1 MRCILLQAR
10 EQDLTQL
17 ATELERRE
25 ADAHA
30 RAQDADNRAAA
41 ASSQGAALSTLQADL
56 RDREASLQR
65 REAYVAER
73 EAAAAV
79 RERAAAAAA
88 AAAAHPPQ
96 PVPCP
101 TPQGAAS
108 GAAAAATTAAAEQT
122 QRLTQHEAAM
132 AARELAAAGAA
143 ATERERQLAE
153 REAAV
158 AARER
163 DAAAPAAV
171 DVAAADERER
181 RLAEREAA
189 LAEWDREHAEGA
201 PRSGRRRG
209 GDPPFM
215 VPDPHPQ
222 VRAMPRPSS
231 AGRSVVREQLE
242 SVTGGFEGSTTRTPA
257 VHRLAPFPPLST
269 AAAVTPPNLNHQ
281 TQQRGLA
288 SMEHGHGARHTIG
301 DLQTLTRERLNGL
314 RSPSPHSLVRCA
326 HVLGLYASLLGEWC
340 GNFVHRAMIPG

>member
-1 MRCILLQAR
+1 LLQAR

-25 ADAHA
+25 VDAHA

-88 AAAAHPPQ
+88 HPPQ

-101 TPQGAAS
+101 TPQGAAA
-108 GAAAAATTAAAEQT
+108 GAAAAATTAAAEQK
-122 QRLTQHEAAM
+122 QRLAQREAAM
-132 AARELAAAGAA
+132 AARELAAARAA
-143 ATERERQLAE
+143 AAERERQLAE

-163 DAAAPAAV
+163 DAAAPAAA
-171 DVAAADERER
+171 DVAAADEHER
-181 RLAEREAA
+181 RLAKREAA
-189 LAEWDREHAEGA
+189 LAEWERQHAEDA

-215 VPDPHPQ
+215 VPDPHPH

-242 SVTGGFEGSTTRTPA
+242 SLTGGLEGSTTRTPA

-288 SMEHGHGARHTIG
+288 SVEHGHGARHTIG
-301 DLQTLTRERLNGL
+301 DLQTLTRERLHGL

-326 HVLGLYASLLGEWC
+326 HVFGLYASLLWEWC
-340 GNFVHRAMIPG
+340 GNFVHRAVIQG